1 VAESSSQFFRDV
13 NIVVVGGSAG
23 LGRQYCLDLGKAG
36 ARVVV
41 AARSEAAIAVV
52 EEICAAGG
60 IATACQADAR
70 QGDRIV
76 ETALAAYGRIDGM
89 IINAGITRD
98 RSFGKMSSDDWT
110 EVLSVHVDGAFSCAR
125 AVWAPMSEQRHG
137 HILLTTS
144 GAGMHGNFG
153 QSNYAAAKG
162 AIIGLTRSLALEGAS
177 RNIRVN
183 AIAPMALT
191 GMTERVFDAELRA
204 ALKPEHVSPV
214 ALALVHPSS
223 TETGAIIETGG
234 GWVGKM
240 RWERSKG
247 VRLPDMSAESL
258 LAHWNDASR
267 FDEEADHPQTTTDSL
282 NAALGRR
289 SNSKDD
295 KQG

>member
-1 VAESSSQFFRDV
+1 MSSNQFFRDV
-13 NIVVVGGSAG
+13 SIVVVGGSAG

-41 AARSEAAIAVV
+41 AARSDAAIAVV
-52 EEICAAGG
+52 EEIRTAGG

-70 QGDRIV
+70 QGERIV

-89 IINAGITRD
+89 IVNAGVTRD

-110 EVLSVHVDGAFSCAR
+110 EVLSIHVDGAFSCAR
-125 AVWAPMSEQRHG
+125 AAWAPMSEQRQG

-191 GMTERVFDAELRA
+191 GMTEKVFDAELRA

-234 GWVGKM
+234 GWVSKM

-247 VRLPDMSAESL
+247 VRLPGMSAESL
-258 LAHWNDASR
+258 LAHWNEMGR
-267 FDEEADHPQTTTDSL
+267 FDEEADHPQTTLDSL
-282 NAALGRR
+282 NATLGHR
-289 SNSKDD
+289 SISKDG